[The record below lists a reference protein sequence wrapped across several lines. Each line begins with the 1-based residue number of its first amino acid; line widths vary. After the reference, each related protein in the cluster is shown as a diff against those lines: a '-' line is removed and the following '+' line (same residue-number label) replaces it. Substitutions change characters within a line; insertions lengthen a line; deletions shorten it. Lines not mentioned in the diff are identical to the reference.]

1 MSTMVHKQV
10 IKPGF
15 NKIFDQ
21 TQVTQSTNLINL
33 PFIGLDSGEPI
44 STNLLDG
51 SIVYSKTGGWPVITA
66 QVQLKVGLI
75 S

>member
-51 SIVYSKTGGWPVITA
+51 SIVYSKTGG
-66 QVQLKVGLI
+66 
-75 S
+75 